1 MVLPEE
7 EWSKRTGMPFATGK
21 LGGEFR
27 LLRAYI
33 ENAGTKEIVPERNIF
48 DLIRSMA
55 LVGSTVEE
63 VINAV
68 TEIFIKK
75 IEPSAALRAYR
86 TVYGVEVSEEETVR
100 AVARE
105 AAAWAIEM
113 AESLGVI
120 RLRGYIR

>member
-7 EWSKRTGMPFATGK
+7 EWSKRTVMPFATGK

-33 ENAGTKEIVPERNIF
+33 ENAGSEEIVPERNIF

-55 LVGSTVEE
+55 LVSSTVED

-68 TEIFIKK
+68 AETFLKK
-75 IEPSAALRAYR
+75 IKPYAAVRAYKR
-86 TVYGVEVSEEETVR
+86 VYGVEVNEDEAVR

>member
-1 MVLPEE
+1 MPKEGSDE
-7 EWSKRTGMPFATGK
+7 GAGMPFATGK

-33 ENAGTKEIVPERNIF
+33 DEAGAEGIVPERDVF
-48 DLIRSMA
+48 DTIRSMA
-55 LVGSTVEE
+55 SLGSTADR
-63 VINAV
+63 VIDAIA
-68 TEIFIKK
+68 EAFIKK
-75 IEPSAALRAYR
+75 VDLVAAVRAYR
-86 TVYGVEVSEEETVR
+86 RVYGVEVSGGEAAR

-120 RLRGYIR
+120 RLRGHIR